1 MTYHGGA
8 PRVRHEKNLQTGE
21 AALAEYTTA
30 GIEIN
35 EEILLNKIA
44 DAVISAGVAYI
55 ITKGA

>member
-1 MTYHGGA
+1 M
-8 PRVRHEKNLQTGE
+8 RHEKNLQTGE